1 MSNQTP
7 HFYNVAV
14 KWSQERKGTM
24 TSEGLPT
31 LEVATPPEFE
41 GHAGIWTPEH
51 LYVAAINSCFM
62 ATFLSIA
69 SFSKL
74 EFASF
79 QSNATG
85 KLEKVESVGLQITEV
100 AIVSK
105 LVINNKMTKK
115 KQSIF
120 WRKLKNIV

>member
-14 KWSQERKGTM
+14 EWSQERKGTM